1 MPLSRAGAIPISPA
15 FLLVRVDLER
25 PHFSRILEQHTLGT
39 IPDADVR
46 EAFRETAAIGGKEVT
61 DDAPEACV
69 RAIGGFPYM
78 LQLVGFRC

>member
-61 DDAPEACV
+61 DDALEACV